1 MKLKSVQITNF
12 RSIDDSE
19 EFEID
24 DVTCLVGKNESGKT
38 AILKAL
44 HRLRPSIGSFPSIK
58 SRPFSKNIDYPRKR
72 LAQYQEDH
80 GGKEAK
86 VIETK
91 WLLEEQEIIALE
103 TEFGQGFLTSN
114 EINVSKYYGK
124 FGNDWIIKINENV
137 IVSHLLEDAHFSASE
152 RAQLSGC
159 KSVKDITNKLK
170 EIAEPTEKQT
180 ELAGKL
186 AEFRGGSIHNAII
199 DKVDSYWPRFF
210 YFSQYDMMEG
220 KISVEQMQSENDGE
234 SVFLDFLECG
244 GTSLEELKSINQS
257 ENLKAKLEATSN
269 SITETVLK
277 YWSQNSKLEVE
288 VDLYAGRSGD
298 PPPFNS
304 GTVVEARIKNNSDGV
319 TLPFAERSAGFIW
332 FFSFL
337 VKFLSLSNST
347 ENPNIIILLD
357 EPGLSLH
364 AKAQADLLKYIEEKL
379 KPKHQVIYTTHSPF
393 MIPIKDIASVRTVE
407 VAEKNGEILGTK
419 VSEDYLE
426 ATKDTLFPLQGALGY
441 EITQSLF
448 IGENTLLVEGP
459 SDILYLKA
467 VSESLRRKKK
477 THLDYKWTIC
487 PAGGLDKV
495 HAFVSLFSGNN
506 LNIVVLTDIARG
518 DKKKIEKLK
527 RTEILEDNRILNYA
541 NFLDQDEADVEDM
554 FGVALFAEIVSN
566 AYGLEGKN
574 LLDEDKLINAKA
586 KDDTIR
592 LVKKAEAYFAQSLPD
607 IPRFNHFRPADWL
620 FKNPDTLLQDDE
632 SVKEILD
639 RFEKLFTKINSFL
652 N

>member
-1 MKLKSVQITNF
+1 MKLKSVRITNF

-44 HRLRPSIGSFPSIK
+44 HKLNPSSGSNEFVK
-58 SRPFSKNIDYPRKR
+58 ERDYPRKR
-72 LAQYQEDH
+72 LAQYQEEH

-86 VIETK
+86 AIETK
-91 WLLEEQEIIALE
+91 WLLEELEISTLE
-103 TEFGQGFLTSN
+103 AEFGQNCLVSE
-114 EINVSKYYGK
+114 EINVQQHYGTSSSL
-124 FGNDWIIKINENV
+124 WIFRLNEDV

-152 RAQLSGC
+152 KAQLSGC
-159 KSVKDITNKLK
+159 KSVKDITNKLNQ
-170 EIAEPTEKQT
+170 IAEPTEKQT

-186 AEFRGGSIHNAII
+186 AKFRDGSIHNAI
-199 DKVDSYWPRFF
+199 VDTLDTYWPYFF

-220 KISVEQMQSENDGE
+220 KISVEQMQSENAGE
-234 SVFLDFLECG
+234 SVFLNFLECA

-257 ENLKAKLEATSN
+257 ENLKAKLEAASN

-277 YWSQNSKLEVE
+277 YWSQNSDLEVE
-288 VDLYAGRSGD
+288 IDLYAGRSGD
-298 PPPFNS
+298 SPPFDG
-304 GTVVEARIKNNSDGV
+304 GTVVEARIKNNLDGI

-347 ENPNIIILLD
+347 ENPTIIILLD
-357 EPGLSLH
+357 EPGLNLH
-364 AKAQADLLKYIEEKL
+364 AKAQSDLLKYIEEKL

-393 MIPIKDIASVRTVE
+393 MIPIKDFASVRTVE
-407 VAEKNGEILGTK
+407 VAEKNGKILGTK
-419 VSEDYLE
+419 VSEDSL
-426 ATKDTLFPLQGALGY
+426 AVTKDTLFPLQGALGY

-467 VSESLRRKKK
+467 VSEALRRKKK

-487 PAGGLDKV
+487 PAGGLDKIQ
-495 HAFVSLFSGNN
+495 AFVSLFYGNN
-506 LNIVVLTDIARG
+506 LDIAVLTDMAIG
-518 DKKKIEKLK
+518 SKSKIEKLK
-527 RTEILEDNRILNYA
+527 KTEILEDNRILNYA
-541 NFLDQDEADVEDM
+541 DFLGQDEADVEDM
-554 FGVALFAEIVSN
+554 FGAALFAEIVSN
-566 AYGLEGKN
+566 AYSLEGEN

-586 KDDTIR
+586 KDDTTR
-592 LVKKAEAYFAQSLPD
+592 LVKKAEAYFNLLPD
-607 IPRFNHFRPADWL
+607 DIPVFSHLRPADWL

-639 RFEKLFTKINSFL
+639 RFEKLFKKLNGFL